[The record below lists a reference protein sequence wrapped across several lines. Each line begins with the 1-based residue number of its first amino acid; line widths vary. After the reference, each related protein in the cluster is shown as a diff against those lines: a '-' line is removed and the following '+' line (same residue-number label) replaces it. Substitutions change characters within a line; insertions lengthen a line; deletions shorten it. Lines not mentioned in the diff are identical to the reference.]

1 MTVSPAVRL
10 LVVTDDSL
18 FDEYTAAAV
27 RRSPS
32 MRHSG
37 DWSSDVCS
45 SDLIDNPVDCV
56 VLDTDLSPKRIRI
69 FHESL
74 RREQPRLPVILA
86 ADRPRTELPAALSYH
101 AFVRKDGP
109 EMGTG
114 VRNAARVLTAV
125 SVADDHGTAPAT
137 AE

>member
-1 MTVSPAVRL
+1 MTVTPAVRL

-27 RRSPS
+27 RRSPAMGVRS
-32 MRHSG
+32 VSTLSAARET
-37 DWSSDVCS
+37 
-45 SDLIDNPVDCV
+45 LIDNPVDCV

>member
-1 MTVSPAVRL
+1 MTVTPAVRL

-32 MRHSG
+32 MRVQSVSMLSAAREG
-37 DWSSDVCS
+37 IADGA
-45 SDLIDNPVDCV
+45 VDCV
-56 VLDTDLSPKRIRI
+56 VLDIEMSPERIRI
-69 FHESL
+69 FHRSI

-86 ADRPRTELPAALSYH
+86 ASRPRPELPAALSYH

-114 VRNAARVLTAV
+114 VANAAQVLTAAGM
-125 SVADDHGTAPAT
+125 ADDTASA
-137 AE
+137 AVK

>member
-1 MTVSPAVRL
+1 MTVAPAVRL

-18 FDEYTAAAV
+18 FEEYTAAAV
-27 RRSPS
+27 RRSS
-32 MRHSG
+32 GMRIRAV
-37 DWSSDVCS
+37 SSLS
-45 SDLIDNPVDCV
+45 AAREALAEGAVDCV
-56 VLDTDLSPKRIRI
+56 VLDTETSPERIRT
-69 FHESL
+69 FHRSL

-86 ADRPRTELPAALSYH
+86 AGRPRADPAAALSYH

-114 VRNAARVLTAV
+114 VVNATRVLTAGG
-125 SVADDHGTAPAT
+125 VADDHDTAPAA